1 MKPIH
6 TGLIGFGFSGSTFHA
21 PVIKAVQS
29 LEITK
34 VLSSKPEIVKQSLPE
49 AKVTTSLEDILKDPA
64 LELVIITSPN
74 ETHYPYARDALSAG
88 KHVVVEKPFVN
99 HTKEADELIQLA
111 KDQNR
116 ILSVYQNR
124 RYDSDFLTIR
134 KCLDQNIPG
143 TVHTY
148 KAHFNRYRPQVK
160 DRWREWDLPGSGLLY
175 DLGSHLIDQALV
187 LFGFPETVFAELL
200 KQRPQAKTTDY
211 FQLVLGYESGLRVIL
226 EAGCL
231 VKSPGPRYEIHG
243 TKGTLIKYGMD
254 PQEDQ
259 LKKGLDPNSPG
270 WGEESPDQYLKAV
283 YEKDG
288 LEFSATIP
296 SLTGC
301 YEVYYQQ
308 LAEAIRTG
316 TRPPVTAEE
325 ARETIR
331 IIEAA
336 IKSHREGRRIDL

>member
-1 MKPIH
+1 MKPIQ

-21 PVIKAVQS
+21 PVIQAVPS
-29 LEITK
+29 LKITK
-34 VLSSKPEIVKQSLPE
+34 VLSSKPKIVKQSLPE
-49 AKVTTSLEDILKDPA
+49 AEVTETLEDMLKDPD

-74 ETHYPYARDALSAG
+74 ETHYPYAKDALLAG

-111 KDQNR
+111 KDQSR

-124 RYDSDFLTIR
+124 RFDSDFLTIK
-134 KCLDQNIPG
+134 KCLDQELLG
-143 TVHTY
+143 AVHTY

-187 LFGFPETVFAELL
+187 LFGLPQTVYAELL
-200 KQRPQAKTTDY
+200 KQRPHAKTTDY
-211 FQLVLGYESGLRVIL
+211 FQLILGYETGLRVML

-243 TKGTLIKYGMD
+243 NQGTLIKYGMD

-259 LKKGLDPNSPG
+259 LKKGLTPNSPG
-270 WGEESPDQYLKAV
+270 WGEENPDQYLKAI

-296 SLTGC
+296 SLAGC
-301 YEVYYQQ
+301 YEVYYQH
-308 LAEAIRTG
+308 LANAIRTG
-316 TRPPVTAEE
+316 TRPPVTHEE

-336 IKSHREGRRIDL
+336 IKSSRKGRRIYL